1 MTKLR
6 SKPFFDLVANILAT
20 KKKDPQADTCELETK
35 FDHMVYKLYGLT
47 KEEIAIVENTR
58 IKCF

>member
-6 SKPFFDLVANILAT
+6 PKPFFELVANILAT
-20 KKKDPQADTCELETK
+20 KKKVPLADTCELEAK
-35 FDHMVYKLYGLT
+35 YDHMVYKLYGLT
-47 KEEIAIVENTR
+47 KEENAIVENTR

>member
-20 KKKDPQADTCELETK
+20 KADTCELETK